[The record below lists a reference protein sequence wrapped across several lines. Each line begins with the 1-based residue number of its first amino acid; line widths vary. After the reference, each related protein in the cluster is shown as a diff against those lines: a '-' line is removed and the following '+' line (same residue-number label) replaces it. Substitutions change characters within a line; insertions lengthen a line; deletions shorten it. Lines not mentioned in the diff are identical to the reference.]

1 MFWLFVHTLPAG
13 HKFSLLNKEKLT
25 QPIQMQLSEKQKT
38 FSQFLINFGNV
49 YQILNIF
56 EKKVTLI
63 ADVFWKLRNP
73 KNIAR

>member
-1 MFWLFVHTLPAG
+1 MHTLPAG

-73 KNIAR
+73 KNIGR

>member
-1 MFWLFVHTLPAG
+1 
-13 HKFSLLNKEKLT
+13 
-25 QPIQMQLSEKQKT
+25 MQLSEKQKT

-73 KNIAR
+73 KNIGR